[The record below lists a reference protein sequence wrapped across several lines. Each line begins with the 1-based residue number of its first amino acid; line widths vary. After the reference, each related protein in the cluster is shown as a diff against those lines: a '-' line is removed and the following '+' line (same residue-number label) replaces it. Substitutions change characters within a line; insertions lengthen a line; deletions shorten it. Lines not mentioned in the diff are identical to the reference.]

1 MSADLVCG
9 LQWGDE
15 GKGKAVDYISKNYDV
30 VARFNGGDNAGH
42 TVVHQGSTYKFHV
55 IPSGVLRG
63 CLGVIGSGVVLNPS
77 SLEEELRQLSGDEKI
92 VISKRAHLILPSY
105 KLLDQKLESLK
116 GDKVGT
122 TGRGIGP
129 AYAFKAFRFG
139 VRVGDLF
146 QDGLEEKLSEIRRL
160 VESLN
165 VEWIQPDV
173 NHWKEVLAPYV
184 GDDYKVLHEA
194 YLEGRRI
201 LFEAAQGVLLDLDF
215 GTYPFVTSSY
225 TFTNGVHAGS
235 GFNAK
240 ELGDIIGVSK
250 AYTTRVGNGAFPSEV
265 FGETADH
272 IREQGAEF
280 GTTTGRPRRVGWL
293 DLVAL
298 RYAVRISGC
307 NKVFLTKV
315 DVLSGLDKVGL
326 ITSYEVDGQRYSD
339 WFDFSQGA
347 LELVKPV
354 VEWCDGWGSVL
365 NEGKLNA
372 NLLAFMEAVEGAV
385 GAKIQWVSYGPSD
398 HETLCML

>member
-1 MSADLVCG
+1 VSADLVCG

-15 GKGKAVDYISKNYDV
+15 GKGKAVDYISENYDV

-42 TVVHQGSTYKFHV
+42 TVVHQGNTYKFHV

-63 CLGVIGSGVVLNPS
+63 CLGVIGSGVVLNPD
-77 SLEEELRQLSGDEKI
+77 SLEEELRQLDGSEKI

-105 KLLDQKLESLK
+105 KLLDQKLEGLK
-116 GDKVGT
+116 GSKVGT

-146 QDGLEEKLSEIRRL
+146 QAGLEEKLNEARRL

-165 VEWIQPDV
+165 VEWIEPDV
-173 NHWKEVLAPYV
+173 KHWKEVLAPYV

-194 YLEGRRI
+194 YLEGQRI
-201 LFEAAQGVLLDLDF
+201 LFEAAQGFLLDLDF

-225 TFTNGVHAGS
+225 TFTNGIHAGS

-240 ELGDIIGVSK
+240 KLGDIIGVSK
-250 AYTTRVGNGAFPSEV
+250 AYTTRVGNGAFPSELS
-265 FGETADH
+265 GEVADH
-272 IREQGAEF
+272 IRERGAEF

-298 RYAVRISGC
+298 RYAVRVSGC
-307 NKVFLTKV
+307 NKIFLTKV

-326 ITSYEVDGQRYSD
+326 VTAYEVDGESMSD

-347 LELVKPV
+347 LERVKPV
-354 VEWCDGWGSVL
+354 VQWCAGWEDALV
-365 NEGKLNA
+365 EGKLHK
-372 NLLAFMEAVEGAV
+372 NLLTFMETVEGAV